1 MSNAVDRILN
11 PRTVA
16 VVGASN
22 DPEKRGYRAIKTL
35 LADEY
40 QGEII
45 PINPKEKKILDLD
58 CYARLQD
65 APHEIDL
72 ALICTPAR
80 LTPEMVRQCG
90 EKGVKGA
97 LLLAGG
103 FSEAS
108 EEGRKLEEDTVAV
121 AKQYGV
127 RLIGPNTN
135 GMFSARYSCN
145 AIAWFDIP
153 RGPIAVLSNSANVAL
168 SLVTEAQV
176 HRYIGYST
184 MLSVGNQADLQF
196 HEYLEALGE
205 DPDTKVILSYVEGF
219 KNGRAYLDAARRV
232 TPLKPIV
239 LYKAGRTTE
248 GVSAAKSHSG
258 SLAGDYAVAS
268 GVLKQAGAVLVTES
282 VHLYS
287 VAEALAIL
295 PPLPTRRVAILS
307 EGGGPI
313 TMAAEALAERGM
325 ILAQLAP
332 ETQKKL
338 KAIVPNATALSNPV
352 DAGGGTDPRAEY
364 YGLCGKAILEDPNI
378 DALLFVGFFGGYTL
392 RYGETV
398 AQTEN
403 DWCVELAEMMRRY
416 RKPIVVQ
423 THYAR
428 FRTKALDILR
438 NAGVPFY
445 REIETAVQCLASLAD
460 YTAATRRLTGSA
472 APQPVTIQPA
482 AIELVQRAR
491 NAGRTS
497 LLENEA
503 RDLLGRYGVK
513 VPPAVLVRDAAEAA
527 NVVAKLGDVPLALKV
542 VSKDVLHK
550 SDAGGVKLNV
560 AGADAIKDA
569 IRDITA
575 SVKRH
580 APAAEIV
587 GVLAA
592 PMAEKGVEI
601 IIGVTRDP
609 QFGPVLMLGLGGV
622 FVEVIRD
629 VVFRALPVS
638 AADAEEM
645 LGDLR
650 YKAMLEGARGLPPV
664 DKAALRELMLKVSA
678 FAGAH
683 PEIVEIDL
691 NPVIAH
697 ANGYTIAD
705 ARMILAGTPAGWS
718 NPTEFVSPAVG

>member
-1 MSNAVDRILN
+1 MPNVLDRILN

-45 PINPKEKKILDLD
+45 PINPREKKILDLD

-65 APHEIDL
+65 APQEIDL

-80 LTPEMVRQCG
+80 TVPDVVRQCG

-108 EEGRKLEEDTVAV
+108 EEGRKLEEETA
-121 AKQYGV
+121 AIARQYGV

-135 GMFSARYSCN
+135 GMFSARYACN
-145 AIAWFDIP
+145 AIGWFDIP

-168 SLVTEAQV
+168 SLVTEAQI

-196 HEYLEALGE
+196 HDYLECLGE
-205 DPDTKVILSYVEGF
+205 DPDTRAIISYVEGF
-219 KNGRAYLDAARRV
+219 KDGRAYLKAARKV
-232 TPLKPIV
+232 TPVKPIV
-239 LYKAGRTTE
+239 MYKAGRTDE
-248 GVSAAKSHSG
+248 GKGAAKSHSG
-258 SLAGDYAVAS
+258 SLAGDYTVAS
-268 GVLKQAGAVLVTES
+268 GVLRQAGVVLVTQS
-282 VHLYS
+282 DHLYP

-313 TMAAEALAERGM
+313 TIAAEALAERGM
-325 ILAQLAP
+325 VLAQL
-332 ETQKKL
+332 TQDTQQKL
-338 KAIVPNATALSNPV
+338 KGIVPNASALSNPV

-364 YGLCGKAILEDPNI
+364 YGLCGRAILEDPNV
-378 DALLFVGFFGGYTL
+378 DALLMVGYFGGYTT
-392 RYGETV
+392 RYGESI
-398 AQTEN
+398 AETEN
-403 DWCVELAEMMRRY
+403 RYCVEVADMMKQY
-416 RKPIVVQ
+416 GKPIVVQ
-423 THYAR
+423 THYAD

-438 NAGVPFY
+438 KAGVPFY
-445 REIETAVQCLASLAD
+445 REIEIAVQCLASLAD
-460 YTAATRRLTGSA
+460 YTAAKRRLSA
-472 APQPVTIQPA
+472 AEAGPRAKTEPA
-482 AIELVQRAR
+482 AAQIVQRVHEA
-491 NAGRTS
+491 ARTS
-497 LLENEA
+497 LLETEA
-503 RDLLGRYGVK
+503 RELLACYGVAI
-513 VPPAVLVRDAAEAA
+513 PPALLARTAEDAED
-527 NVVAKLGDVPLALKV
+527 VVAKLGAGPLALKI

-550 SDAGGVKLNV
+550 SEAGGVKLNV
-560 AGADAIKDA
+560 AGAEAVKHAIG
-569 IRDITA
+569 DITA

-580 APAAEIV
+580 DPAADV
-587 GVLAA
+587 AGVLAA
-592 PMAEKGVEI
+592 PMAEKGVEVI
-601 IIGVTRDP
+601 VGVTRDP
-609 QFGPVLMLGLGGV
+609 QFGPVLMFGLGGV

-629 VVFRALPVS
+629 VVFRALPLS
-638 AADAEEM
+638 QADVEEM
-645 LGDLR
+645 LRELR
-650 YKAMLEGARGLPPV
+650 YKAMLEGARGLPAV
-664 DKAALRELMLKVSA
+664 DKSALVDLMLKVA
-678 FAGAH
+678 ALAAAH

-697 ANGYTIAD
+697 ASGYTIAD
-705 ARMILAGTPAGWS
+705 ARMILAGA
-718 NPTEFVSPAVG
+718 

>member
-1 MSNAVDRILN
+1 MPNALDRILN

-35 LADEY
+35 LADGY

-45 PINPKEKKILDLD
+45 PINPREKKILALD

-80 LTPEMVRQCG
+80 AAPEVVRQCG

-108 EEGRKLEEDTVAV
+108 EEGRKLEEQTVAV
-121 AKQYGV
+121 AREYGV

-135 GMFSARYSCN
+135 GMFSMRYACN
-145 AIAWFDIP
+145 AIGWFDIP

-168 SLVTEAQV
+168 SLVTEAQI
-176 HRYIGYST
+176 HRYIGYSM

-196 HEYLEALGE
+196 HEYLACLGE
-205 DPDTKVILSYVEGF
+205 DPDTRAVISYVEGF
-219 KNGRAYLDAARRV
+219 KDGRAYLEAARKV
-232 TPLKPIV
+232 TPVKPIV
-239 LYKAGRTTE
+239 VYKAGRTDE
-248 GVSAAKSHSG
+248 GKGAAKSHSG
-258 SLAGDYAVAS
+258 SLAGDYAVTS
-268 GVLKQAGAVLVTES
+268 GVLRQAGIVLVTES
-282 VHLYS
+282 HHLYP

-295 PPLPTRRVAILS
+295 PPMPGRRVAILS

-313 TMAAEALAERGM
+313 TMAAEALSERGM
-325 ILAQLAP
+325 VLAQLAP
-332 ETQKKL
+332 GTQAKL
-338 KAIVPNATALSNPV
+338 KAIVPNASALSNPV

-364 YGLCGKAILEDPNI
+364 YGLCGRAILEDPNI
-378 DALLFVGFFGGYTL
+378 DALLMVGYFGGYTT
-392 RYGETV
+392 RYGESV
-398 AQTEN
+398 AETEN
-403 DWCVELAEMMRRY
+403 RCCVEVADMMKQY
-416 RKPIVVQ
+416 GKPIVVQ

-438 NAGVPFY
+438 QAGVPFY
-445 REIETAVQCLASLAD
+445 RDIETAVQCLVALAD
-460 YTAATRRLTGSA
+460 YAAARRRLSEAPAAPAAKTAPGAATIVR
-472 APQPVTIQPA
+472 
-482 AIELVQRAR
+482 RAR
-491 NAGRTS
+491 EAARTS
-497 LLENEA
+497 LLETEA
-503 RDLLGRYGVK
+503 REVLACYGVA
-513 VPPAVLVRDAAEAA
+513 VPPALLARTAAEAES
-527 NVVAKLGDVPLALKV
+527 VVAQLGGGPLALKV

-550 SDAGGVKLNV
+550 SEAGGVKLNV
-560 AGADAIKDA
+560 AGVEAVKRAIGE
-569 IRDITA
+569 IIE

-580 APAAEIV
+580 APAADV
-587 GVLAA
+587 AGVLAA
-592 PMAEKGVEI
+592 PMAERGVELI
-601 IIGVTRDP
+601 VGVTRDP

-638 AADAEEM
+638 RADIEDM
-645 LGDLR
+645 LGELR
-650 YKAMLEGARGLPPV
+650 YKSMLEGARGLPAA
-664 DKAALRELMLKVSA
+664 DKGALADLMLKVGA
-678 FAGAH
+678 LAGAH

-697 ANGYTIAD
+697 GFGYTIAD
-705 ARMILAGTPAGWS
+705 ARMIIGS
-718 NPTEFVSPAVG
+718 D

>member
-1 MSNAVDRILN
+1 MSNALDAILN
-11 PRTVA
+11 PRTIA
-16 VVGASN
+16 IVGASN

-35 LADEY
+35 LTDEY
-40 QGEII
+40 RGTII

-65 APHEIDL
+65 APHDIDL

-80 LTPEMVRQCG
+80 ITPEMVRQCG

-108 EEGRKLEEDTVAV
+108 EEGRKLEEETAAV
-121 AKQYGV
+121 ARQFGV

-168 SLVTEAQV
+168 SLVTEAQI

-219 KNGRAYLDAARRV
+219 KNGRAYLDAARKV
-232 TPLKPIV
+232 TPVKPIV
-239 LYKAGRTTE
+239 IYKAGRTTE

-282 VHLYS
+282 VHLYA

-295 PPLPTRRVAILS
+295 PLLPTRRVAILS

-325 ILAQLAP
+325 ILAQLTP

-364 YGLCGKAILEDPNI
+364 YGLCGRAILEDPNI

-392 RYGETV
+392 RYGESV
-398 AQTEN
+398 AETEN
-403 DWCVELAEMMRRY
+403 EWCTELAAMMTRY
-416 RKPIVVQ
+416 QKPIVVQ

-428 FRTKALDILR
+428 FRTQALDILR
-438 NAGVPFY
+438 KAGVPFY

-460 YTAATRRLTGSA
+460 YTAATQRLIATA
-472 APQPVTIQPA
+472 VPQAIAVQPA
-482 AIELVQRAR
+482 ALDIVQRAR
-491 NAGRTS
+491 KAGRTS

-503 RDLLGRYGVK
+503 RDLLACYGVR
-513 VPPAVLVRDAAEAA
+513 VTQTVLARNEEDAANIVFA
-527 NVVAKLGDVPLALKV
+527 LGEGPLALKV

-560 AGADAIKDA
+560 AGVDAIKRA
-569 IRDITA
+569 IGDITA

-580 APAAEIV
+580 APAAEIA

-592 PMAEKGVEI
+592 PMAGKGVEMI
-601 IIGVTRDP
+601 VGVTRDP

-638 AADAEEM
+638 KADVEEM
-645 LGDLR
+645 LRDLR
-650 YKAMLEGARGLPPV
+650 YKAMLDGTRGLPPV

-678 FAGAH
+678 LAGAH
-683 PEIVEIDL
+683 PEIMEIDL

-697 ANGYTIAD
+697 ADGYTIAD
-705 ARMILAGTPAGWS
+705 ARMIVEP
-718 NPTEFVSPAVG
+718 

>member
-1 MSNAVDRILN
+1 MHWTLSSTRAPI
-11 PRTVA
+11 A
-16 VVGASN
+16 IVGASN

-40 QGEII
+40 QGTII

-80 LTPEMVRQCG
+80 ITPEMVRQCG

-108 EEGRKLEEDTVAV
+108 EEGRKLEEETAAV
-121 AKQYGV
+121 ARQYGV

-135 GMFSARYSCN
+135 GMFSARYACN

-168 SLVTEAQV
+168 SLVTEAQI
-176 HRYIGYST
+176 HR
-184 MLSVGNQADLQF
+184 LHRLQHHAARSAIRPTCSF
-196 HEYLEALGE
+196 TNISKPWEKI
-205 DPDTKVILSYVEGF
+205 PDTKVIISYVEGF
-219 KNGRAYLDAARRV
+219 KNGRAYLDAARKV
-232 TPLKPIV
+232 TPVKPIV

-282 VHLYS
+282 VHLYA

-325 ILAQLAP
+325 ILAQLTP

-364 YGLCGKAILEDPNI
+364 YGLCGRAILEDPNI

-392 RYGETV
+392 RYGESV
-398 AQTEN
+398 AETEN
-403 DWCVELAEMMRRY
+403 DWCTELAAMMKQY

-460 YTAATRRLTGSA
+460 YTAARQRLTESA
-472 APQPVTIQPA
+472 APQPSRRSRQPSISCSA
-482 AIELVQRAR
+482 RAR
-491 NAGRTS
+491 RAVRACSRTRRETFSPATACRCRRRCLRATRRMRRTS
-497 LLENEA
+497 Y
-503 RDLLGRYGVK
+503 R
-513 VPPAVLVRDAAEAA
+513 
-527 NVVAKLGDVPLALKV
+527 
-542 VSKDVLHK
+542 S
-550 SDAGGVKLNV
+550 
-560 AGADAIKDA
+560 
-569 IRDITA
+569 
-575 SVKRH
+575 SVKPRW
-580 APAAEIV
+580 
-587 GVLAA
+587 
-592 PMAEKGVEI
+592 
-601 IIGVTRDP
+601 R
-609 QFGPVLMLGLGGV
+609 
-622 FVEVIRD
+622 
-629 VVFRALPVS
+629 
-638 AADAEEM
+638 
-645 LGDLR
+645 
-650 YKAMLEGARGLPPV
+650 
-664 DKAALRELMLKVSA
+664 
-678 FAGAH
+678 
-683 PEIVEIDL
+683 
-691 NPVIAH
+691 
-697 ANGYTIAD
+697 
-705 ARMILAGTPAGWS
+705 
-718 NPTEFVSPAVG
+718 

>member
-1 MSNAVDRILN
+1 
-11 PRTVA
+11 
-16 VVGASN
+16 
-22 DPEKRGYRAIKTL
+22 
-35 LADEY
+35 
-40 QGEII
+40 
-45 PINPKEKKILDLD
+45 
-58 CYARLQD
+58 
-65 APHEIDL
+65 
-72 ALICTPAR
+72 
-80 LTPEMVRQCG
+80 
-90 EKGVKGA
+90 VKGA

-108 EEGRKLEEDTVAV
+108 EEGRKLEEETAAV
-121 AKQYGV
+121 ARQYGV

-168 SLVTEAQV
+168 SLVTEAQI

-219 KNGRAYLDAARRV
+219 KNGRAYLDAARKV
-232 TPLKPIV
+232 TPVKPIV
-239 LYKAGRTTE
+239 IYKAGRTAE

-282 VHLYS
+282 VHLYA

-325 ILAQLAP
+325 ILAQLTP

-364 YGLCGKAILEDPNI
+364 YGLCGRAILEDPNI

-392 RYGETV
+392 RYGESV
-398 AQTEN
+398 AETEN
-403 DWCVELAEMMRRY
+403 DWCTELAAMMKRY
-416 RKPIVVQ
+416 QKPIVVQ

-438 NAGVPFY
+438 KAGVPFY

-460 YTAATRRLTGSA
+460 YTTAKQRLTGSA
-472 APQPVTIQPA
+472 APQALTAQPG
-482 AIELVQRAR
+482 AIDIVQRAR
-491 NAGRTS
+491 KVGRTS

-503 RDLLGRYGVK
+503 RDLLACYGVQ
-513 VPPAVLVRDAAEAA
+513 VSQTVLARNAEDAANIVFA
-527 NVVAKLGDVPLALKV
+527 LGEGPLALKV

-560 AGADAIKDA
+560 AGVDAIKRA
-569 IRDITA
+569 IGDITA

-580 APAAEIV
+580 APAAEIA

-592 PMAEKGVEI
+592 PMAGKGVEM
-601 IIGVTRDP
+601 IIGVTRDA

-638 AADAEEM
+638 KADVEEM
-645 LGDLR
+645 VRDLR
-650 YKAMLEGARGLPPV
+650 YKAMLDGTRGLPPV
-664 DKAALRELMLKVSA
+664 DKVALRELMLKVSA
-678 FAGAH
+678 LAGAH
-683 PEIVEIDL
+683 PQIVEIDL

-697 ANGYTIAD
+697 ADGYTIAD
-705 ARMILAGTPAGWS
+705 ARMIVEP
-718 NPTEFVSPAVG
+718 

>member
-1 MSNAVDRILN
+1 MSNALDAILN
-11 PRTVA
+11 PRTIA
-16 VVGASN
+16 IVGASN

-35 LADEY
+35 LTDEY
-40 QGEII
+40 RGTII

-65 APHEIDL
+65 APHDIDL

-80 LTPEMVRQCG
+80 ITPEMVRQCG

-108 EEGRKLEEDTVAV
+108 EEGRKLEEETAAV
-121 AKQYGV
+121 ARQFGV

-168 SLVTEAQV
+168 SLVTEAQI

-219 KNGRAYLDAARRV
+219 KNGRAYLDAARKV
-232 TPLKPIV
+232 TPVKPIV
-239 LYKAGRTTE
+239 IYKAGRTTE

-282 VHLYS
+282 VHLYA

-295 PPLPTRRVAILS
+295 PLLPTRRVAILS

-325 ILAQLAP
+325 ILAQLTP

-364 YGLCGKAILEDPNI
+364 YGLCGRAILEDPNI

-392 RYGETV
+392 RYGESV
-398 AQTEN
+398 AETEN
-403 DWCVELAEMMRRY
+403 EWCTELAAMMTRY
-416 RKPIVVQ
+416 QKPIVVQ

-428 FRTKALDILR
+428 FRTQALDILR
-438 NAGVPFY
+438 KAGVPFY

-460 YTAATRRLTGSA
+460 YTAATQRLIATA
-472 APQPVTIQPA
+472 VPQAIAVQPA
-482 AIELVQRAR
+482 ALDIVQRAR
-491 NAGRTS
+491 KAGRTS

-503 RDLLGRYGVK
+503 RDLLACYGVR
-513 VPPAVLVRDAAEAA
+513 VTQTVLARNEEDAANIVFA
-527 NVVAKLGDVPLALKV
+527 LGEGPLALKV

-560 AGADAIKDA
+560 AGVDAIKRA
-569 IRDITA
+569 IGDITA

-580 APAAEIV
+580 AAAAEIA

-592 PMAEKGVEI
+592 PMAGKGVEMI
-601 IIGVTRDP
+601 VGVTRDP

-638 AADAEEM
+638 KADVEEM
-645 LGDLR
+645 LRDLR
-650 YKAMLEGARGLPPV
+650 YKAMLDGTRGLPPV

-678 FAGAH
+678 LAGAH
-683 PEIVEIDL
+683 PEIMEIDL

-697 ANGYTIAD
+697 ADGYTIAD
-705 ARMILAGTPAGWS
+705 ARMIL
-718 NPTEFVSPAVG
+718 EV

>member
-1 MSNAVDRILN
+1 MPSALDRILN

-40 QGEII
+40 QGEIV
-45 PINPKEKKILDLD
+45 PINPKEKKILELD
-58 CYARLQD
+58 CYPRIQD

-72 ALICTPAR
+72 ALVCTPAR
-80 LTPEMVRQCG
+80 TVPDVVRQCG

-108 EEGRKLEEDTVAV
+108 EEGRKLEEETA
-121 AKQYGV
+121 AIARQYGV

-135 GMFSARYSCN
+135 GMFSARYACN
-145 AIAWFDIP
+145 AIGWFDIP

-168 SLVTEAQV
+168 SLVTEAQI

-196 HEYLEALGE
+196 HEYLECLGE
-205 DPDTKVILSYVEGF
+205 DPDTSAIISYVEGF
-219 KNGRAYLDAARRV
+219 KDGRAYLEAARKV
-232 TPLKPIV
+232 TPVKPIV
-239 LYKAGRTTE
+239 MYKAGRTDE
-248 GVSAAKSHSG
+248 GKGAAKSHSG

-268 GVLKQAGAVLVTES
+268 GVLRQAGIVLVTES
-282 VHLYS
+282 HHLYT

-325 ILAQLAP
+325 VLAQLTP
-332 ETQKKL
+332 ETQRKL
-338 KAIVPNATALSNPV
+338 KAIVPNASALSNPV

-364 YGLCGKAILEDPNI
+364 YGLCGRAILEDPNI
-378 DALLFVGFFGGYTL
+378 DALLIVGYFGGYTT
-392 RYGETV
+392 RYGDSIAES
-398 AQTEN
+398 EN
-403 DWCVELAEMMRRY
+403 RCCVEVADMMKRY
-416 RKPIVVQ
+416 GKPIVVQ

-438 NAGVPFY
+438 KAGVPFY
-445 REIETAVQCLASLAD
+445 RDIETAVQCLASLAD
-460 YTAATRRLTGSA
+460 YTAAKRRLSA
-472 APQPVTIQPA
+472 ASPQAKTQPA
-482 AIELVQRAR
+482 AAQIIQRVRRVA
-491 NAGRTS
+491 RTS
-497 LLENEA
+497 LLETEA
-503 RDLLGRYGVK
+503 RELLACYGVA
-513 VPPAVLVRDAAEAA
+513 VPPAMLARAADDAEQ
-527 NVVAKLGDVPLALKV
+527 VVAKLGAGPLALKV

-550 SDAGGVKLNV
+550 SEAGGVKLNI
-560 AGADAIKDA
+560 AGAEAVKRVIG
-569 IRDITA
+569 DIIA

-580 APAAEIV
+580 DTAADV
-587 GVLAA
+587 AGVLAA
-592 PMAEKGVEI
+592 PMAEKGVELI
-601 IIGVTRDP
+601 VGVTRDA
-609 QFGPVLMLGLGGV
+609 QFGPVLMFGLGGV

-638 AADAEEM
+638 EADVEEM
-645 LGDLR
+645 LRELR
-650 YKAMLEGARGLPPV
+650 YKAMLEGARGLPAV
-664 DKAALRELMLKVSA
+664 DKRALVQLMLKVGA
-678 FAGAH
+678 LAAAH
-683 PEIVEIDL
+683 PEIIEIDL

-697 ANGYTIAD
+697 GSGYTIAD
-705 ARMILAGTPAGWS
+705 ARMILAA
-718 NPTEFVSPAVG
+718 A

>member
-1 MSNAVDRILN
+1 
-11 PRTVA
+11 
-16 VVGASN
+16 
-22 DPEKRGYRAIKTL
+22 
-35 LADEY
+35 
-40 QGEII
+40 
-45 PINPKEKKILDLD
+45 
-58 CYARLQD
+58 
-65 APHEIDL
+65 
-72 ALICTPAR
+72 
-80 LTPEMVRQCG
+80 MVRQCG

-403 DWCVELAEMMRRY
+403 DWCVQLAEMMRRY

-460 YTAATRRLTGSA
+460 YTDATRRLTGSA

-503 RDLLGRYGVK
+503 RDLLARYGVK

-650 YKAMLEGARGLPPV
+650 YKAMLEGPRGLPPV

-678 FAGAH
+678 LAGAH

-705 ARMILAGTPAGWS
+705 ARMILAGTRAGHEAQR
-718 NPTEFVSPAVG
+718 TGA